1 MRWPFATKSDLLKLH
16 RHIRLSRDYLA
27 NLIRRK
33 ADVIMAN
40 DAEQIAQLNAI
51 KDQLV
56 KVGGETSL
64 LLLKIQELQDL
75 LANQPVSD
83 ELKAAI
89 AAVAAQAQVV
99 DDAVPDAT
107 Q

>member
-1 MRWPFATKSDLLKLH
+1 
-16 RHIRLSRDYLA
+16 
-27 NLIRRK
+27 
-33 ADVIMAN
+33 MAN